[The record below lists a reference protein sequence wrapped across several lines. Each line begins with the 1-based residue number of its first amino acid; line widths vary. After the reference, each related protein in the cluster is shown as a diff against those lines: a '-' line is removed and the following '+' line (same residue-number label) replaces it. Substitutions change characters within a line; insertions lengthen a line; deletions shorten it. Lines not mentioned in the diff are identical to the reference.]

1 MPSVIK
7 DHAYTRPAL
16 YPKQQEAIFC
26 EERYGLI
33 EASTKSGK
41 TVGCIVWLTEQALRG
56 KEGQNFWWI
65 APIRD
70 QAKIAFK
77 RLRKFMPRSLYTLN
91 LSELTL
97 TLSNGAVIWFKG
109 ADHADSLYGEDVYA
123 AVIDEATRCK
133 EDAWI
138 AVRSTLTATRGPIRI
153 IGNVKGRKN
162 WAYRMARR
170 AESGEQG
177 MHYARITA
185 HDAANAK
192 VITQDE
198 INDAERQL
206 PAAVFRELYLAE
218 PSDDAANPFGMDAID
233 RCVGPLSSG
242 PAVVWG
248 IDLAKSSDW
257 TVAIA
262 LDENG
267 NVCACERWQGPWED
281 TIGRIIGLT
290 DQTPSLVDSTGVGD
304 PVLESLQKRGREQGA
319 RYEGFKFSSSS
330 KQQIMEG
337 LAVAIQQRQIT
348 FPEGVIVNELQAFEF
363 EYTRT
368 GVRYTAPSGL
378 HDDAVCA
385 LALAVSSWH
394 ALGRNTLRIWGG
406 DAEPLDHESALA
418 AAEAAA
424 IDAMDTG
431 HWFPR

>member
-1 MPSVIK
+1 MKVQEE
-7 DHAYTRPAL
+7 HAYTRPVL
-16 YPKQQEAIFC
+16 YPKQKNAIFC
-26 EERYGLI
+26 KERYGLI

-56 KEGQNFWWI
+56 KAGQNFWWV

-77 RLRKFMPRSLYTLN
+77 RLRKFMPRGLYSVN

-97 TLSNGAVIWFKG
+97 TLSNGAIIWFKG
-109 ADHADSLYGEDVYA
+109 ADHADSLYGDDVYA

-133 EDAWI
+133 EDSWH
-138 AVRSTLTATRGPIRI
+138 AVRSTLTATNGPIRI

-170 AESGEQG
+170 AESGAPD

-185 HDAANAK
+185 HDAADAK
-192 VITQDE
+192 VILRSE
-198 INDAERQL
+198 IEDAQRHL
-206 PAAVFRELYLAE
+206 PASVFRELYLAE
-218 PSDDAANPFGMDAID
+218 PSDDAANPFGIDAID
-233 RCVGPLSSG
+233 KCVAPLSDG

-257 TVAIA
+257 TVAVA
-262 LDENG
+262 M
-267 NVCACERWQGPWED
+267 NVDGGVCGFERWQGPWED
-281 TIGRIIGLT
+281 TISRIIRLT
-290 DQTPSLVDSTGVGD
+290 GQVHALVDSTGVGD
-304 PVLESLQKRGREQGA
+304 PVLESLQKRGRDQGA
-319 RYEGFKFSSSS
+319 RYEGFKFSTSS

-337 LAVAIQQRQIT
+337 LAVAIQQQQIA
-348 FPEGVIVNELQAFEF
+348 FPDGVIANELRAFEF

-385 LALAVSSWH
+385 LALAVSLWH
-394 ALGRNTLRIWGG
+394 SMNTRTLRIWGG
-406 DAEPLDHESALA
+406 DDAAIDDASAIA

-424 IDAMDTG
+424 IDAMQSD
-431 HWFPR
+431 HWFPRS

>member
-1 MPSVIK
+1 
-7 DHAYTRPAL
+7 
-16 YPKQQEAIFC
+16 
-26 EERYGLI
+26 
-33 EASTKSGK
+33 
-41 TVGCIVWLTEQALRG
+41 
-56 KEGQNFWWI
+56 
-65 APIRD
+65 
-70 QAKIAFK
+70 
-77 RLRKFMPRSLYTLN
+77 
-91 LSELTL
+91 
-97 TLSNGAVIWFKG
+97 
-109 ADHADSLYGEDVYA
+109 
-123 AVIDEATRCK
+123 
-133 EDAWI
+133 
-138 AVRSTLTATRGPIRI
+138 
-153 IGNVKGRKN
+153 
-162 WAYRMARR
+162 MARR

-198 INDAERQL
+198 IKDAERQL

-348 FPEGVIVNELQAFEF
+348 FPEGVIVSELPAFEF
-363 EYTRT
+363 EYTRP